1 MWVDSHCHLDAPELA
16 GDIDAVVMRAN
27 QALLRGV
34 VIPTVQARDFLT
46 IVPLVEKYVTQLPQI
61 AYTLGIHPLFTK
73 TAKNSDID
81 YLEERITLSISD
93 PRFIGIGEIGLDYF
107 VTDLDN
113 PKQEWFFEQQLR
125 LAKKFNL
132 PVILH
137 VRRSQDQILKRL
149 RQIKISGGI
158 AHAFNGSEVQA
169 DNYLQLNFK
178 LGFGGAMTYARA
190 LQIRRLATSLPL
202 ASFVLET
209 DCPDI
214 PPAWIK
220 AGDGRYNEPAELAKI
235 AQVFA
240 GIRNISL
247 EELAIALN
255 SNLCQAFPR
264 WADLQRS
271 LAVSL

>member
-1 MWVDSHCHLDAPELA
+1 MWVDSHCHLDASELA
-16 GDIDAVVMRAN
+16 AHIDAVVARAN
-27 QALLRGV
+27 QALLSGL
-34 VIPTVQARDFLT
+34 VIPTVQASDFQT
-46 IVPLVEKYVTQLPQI
+46 IAQLAQKYSAQLPQI

-73 TAKNSDID
+73 TAQESDID
-81 YLEERITLSISD
+81 YLEECIQSSISD
-93 PRFIGIGEIGLDYF
+93 PRFIGVGEIGLDYF

-149 RQIKISGGI
+149 RQIKVSGGI

-169 DNYLQLNFK
+169 ENYLQLNFK

-209 DCPDI
+209 DSPDI

-220 AGDGRYNEPAELAKI
+220 AGDGHCNEPAELAKI

-240 GIRNISL
+240 EIRNISL
-247 EELAIALN
+247 EELASALHR
-255 SNLCQAFPR
+255 NLCQAFPR